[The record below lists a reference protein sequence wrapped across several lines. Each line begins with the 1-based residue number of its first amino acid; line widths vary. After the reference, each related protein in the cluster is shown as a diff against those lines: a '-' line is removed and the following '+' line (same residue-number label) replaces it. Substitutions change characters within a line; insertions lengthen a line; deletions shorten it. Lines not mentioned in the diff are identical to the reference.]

1 MPPEHAH
8 CPTHERSVGKVYL
21 ARKETEMFRL
31 VIKKRGYTNGCRTY
45 PGAAIMTG
53 LVAILI
59 CVLLAGNAVVW
70 GQAENSTARIIPP
83 DGFRASG
90 APEIYDPDTLYQKI
104 NGQAELYLSAGFVSL
119 ESQWYEAVADA
130 DSIIEVN
137 LYHMGGLMNAFS
149 VFSLQRRDTAQTI
162 DVTPFAYQTEKTIYM
177 VHGPYYVEI
186 LSTLPSGTHISTLK
200 QLAERFIR
208 DTPVDK
214 RDLHL
219 LSVFPSEN
227 LVEGSASM
235 IARDAFGF
243 DLLDNVF
250 TFAYDA
256 DAGRSTAYVSKRK
269 SAEEARTLVSKLHNF
284 FTQYGGRSIETDI
297 GVEGARMIE
306 IMGTFEVMF
315 SFGEYFAGVHE
326 APDRNQA
333 KKVAILLAGSL
344 KKKTGETTY

>member
-1 MPPEHAH
+1 M
-8 CPTHERSVGKVYL
+8 SD
-21 ARKETEMFRL
+21 
-31 VIKKRGYTNGCRTY
+31 KKGSYSRRDFIRTA
-45 PGAAIMTG
+45 GAAG
-53 LVAILI
+53 LGSA
-59 CVLLAGNAVVW
+59 LLPFGTLNAAH
-70 GQAENSTARIIPP
+70 GTTSTA
-83 DGFRASG
+83 
-90 APEIYDPDTLYQKI
+90 
-104 NGQAELYLSAGFVSL
+104 SL
-119 ESQWYEAVADA
+119 EPKV
-130 DSIIEVN
+130 VP
-137 LYHMGGLMNAFS
+137 M
-149 VFSLQRRDTAQTI
+149 R
-162 DVTPFAYQTEKTIYM
+162 PYQTDNTIYM

-186 LSTLPSGTHISTLK
+186 LSTMPSGTHIFTLK

-227 LVEGSASM
+227 QVEGSASM

-250 TFAYDA
+250 TVAYDA

-284 FTQYGGRSIETDI
+284 FAQYDGRSIETGI

-333 KKVAILLAGSL
+333 KKVALLLAESL
-344 KKKTGETTY
+344 KKKTGETAY

>member
-1 MPPEHAH
+1 
-8 CPTHERSVGKVYL
+8 
-21 ARKETEMFRL
+21 
-31 VIKKRGYTNGCRTY
+31 
-45 PGAAIMTG
+45 
-53 LVAILI
+53 
-59 CVLLAGNAVVW
+59 
-70 GQAENSTARIIPP
+70 
-83 DGFRASG
+83 
-90 APEIYDPDTLYQKI
+90 
-104 NGQAELYLSAGFVSL
+104 
-119 ESQWYEAVADA
+119 
-130 DSIIEVN
+130 
-137 LYHMGGLMNAFS
+137 
-149 VFSLQRRDTAQTI
+149 
-162 DVTPFAYQTEKTIYM
+162 
-177 VHGPYYVEI
+177 
-186 LSTLPSGTHISTLK
+186 
-200 QLAERFIR
+200 
-208 DTPVDK
+208 
-214 RDLHL
+214 
-219 LSVFPSEN
+219 
-227 LVEGSASM
+227 M

-269 SAEEARTLVSKLHNF
+269 SAEEARTLVSKLHKF